1 MSEGSGSFEVS
12 EELRRLILKHAI
24 ANAMKHGGKASPGP
38 VMNKILGERPELRS
52 YARELAKVVKEV
64 VDYINSLS
72 QQELER
78 IARDITPS
86 EEGKKKEEIKGL
98 PPLPDVDK
106 GVVTRFAPNPDF
118 VLHLGNARPALLS
131 YLYAK
136 EMYNGKM
143 ILRLEDTDPRI
154 KTPMPEAYWAIKEDL
169 RWLGIKWDEEYIQS
183 LRMELYYQ
191 VAKELIKRG
200 GAYVDLCGREEISRN
215 RALRRACPHRS
226 QPIEYNLELFEKM
239 LSGFFG
245 EGEASLRVKTDL
257 DHQDPS
263 VIDWIAMRII
273 DTSKYPHPIVGDK
286 YIVWPT
292 YNFAA
297 GVDDHLM
304 GITHIIRGREHMQ
317 NTVKQSYLYKHMGWI
332 YPHVINVGRLKL
344 EGFLLSKSMIRAI
357 IEKHPDRFNRFS
369 DPRFGTLAGLRS
381 RGILGET
388 IRETIY
394 SLGVKVSDATIS
406 WDNLASLNRK
416 KLDPTTRRL
425 MFVADPIKLYIEG
438 LPKELLEI
446 EMPFHLEN
454 KDLGSRVLRVGFDK
468 RGAYVY
474 ISKADLKT
482 LPDSKAFR
490 LMELA
495 NVELLS
501 VDEESGAALARYI
514 SSGLDDAKKM
524 GLPIIQWVPQD
535 HLKAVL
541 RDPVGLRYK
550 LYKGLIE
557 KSIISLEDSV
567 YQLMRIGFVK
577 VVERINDRVV
587 MLKIH
592 N

>member
-1 MSEGSGSFEVS
+1 
-12 EELRRLILKHAI
+12 
-24 ANAMKHGGKASPGP
+24 
-38 VMNKILGERPELRS
+38 
-52 YARELAKVVKEV
+52 
-64 VDYINSLS
+64 
-72 QQELER
+72 
-78 IARDITPS
+78 
-86 EEGKKKEEIKGL
+86 
-98 PPLPDVDK
+98 
-106 GVVTRFAPNPDF
+106 
-118 VLHLGNARPALLS
+118 
-131 YLYAK
+131 
-136 EMYNGKM
+136 
-143 ILRLEDTDPRI
+143 
-154 KTPMPEAYWAIKEDL
+154 
-169 RWLGIKWDEEYIQS
+169 
-183 LRMELYYQ
+183 
-191 VAKELIKRG
+191 
-200 GAYVDLCGREEISRN
+200 
-215 RALRRACPHRS
+215 
-226 QPIEYNLELFEKM
+226 
-239 LSGFFG
+239 
-245 EGEASLRVKTDL
+245 
-257 DHQDPS
+257 
-263 VIDWIAMRII
+263 
-273 DTSKYPHPIVGDK
+273 
-286 YIVWPT
+286 
-292 YNFAA
+292 
-297 GVDDHLM
+297 
-304 GITHIIRGREHMQ
+304 
-317 NTVKQSYLYKHMGWI
+317 MGWI

-344 EGFLLSKSMIRAI
+344 EGFILSKSMIRAI
-357 IEKHPDRFNRFS
+357 IEKHPDRFNGFS
-369 DPRFGTLAGLRS
+369 DPRFGTLTGLRS
-381 RGILGET
+381 RGILSET

-446 EMPFHLEN
+446 EMPFHLDN

-468 RGAYVY
+468 RRAYVY

-577 VVERINDRVV
+577 VVERISDRVV